1 MIKYKSCDMYLLLM
15 SLMLML
21 LLLLLLKLLLQLQ
34 SLMTH
39 NRLALQCLT
48 LRCHWFPIRLLLK
61 RNLIKLKDP

>member
-1 MIKYKSCDMYLLLM
+1 MYLLL
-15 SLMLML
+15 L

-34 SLMTH
+34 SLMTY

-48 LRCHWFPIRLLLK
+48 LRLVK